1 MEEVGKAEE
10 VEEEV
15 MTPQDTLTEDAPPPP
30 YVQTALSRRRR
41 RVCSCSSQTDL
52 QHFSHSFSSPTPG
65 TGSPTTSLL
74 GFNILGR

>member
-1 MEEVGKAEE
+1 MEEEEEEEMGVEAQDDNSDTMAEE
-10 VEEEV
+10 A
-15 MTPQDTLTEDAPPPP
+15 LS
-30 YVQTALSRRRR
+30 YVQTALTRRRRR

-52 QHFSHSFSSPTPG
+52 RHLTHSFSSPTPG